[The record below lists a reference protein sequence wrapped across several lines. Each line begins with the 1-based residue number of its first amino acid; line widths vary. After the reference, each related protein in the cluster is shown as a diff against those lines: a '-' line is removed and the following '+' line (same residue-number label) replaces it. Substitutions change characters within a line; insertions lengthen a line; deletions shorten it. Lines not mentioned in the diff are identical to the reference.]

1 MSDNKIDMYTE
12 DLPDGTAK
20 RAADLLTIH
29 QLYLRRNTR
38 NFSWN
43 VLKKIMGM

>member
-20 RAADLLTIH
+20 RAAIYYDRLIN
-29 QLYLRRNTR
+29 YRFRVCNAW
-38 NFSWN
+38 F
-43 VLKKIMGM
+43 V